1 MFFYWSKFCDVR
13 DDIEQSERSLNV
25 WQVAL
30 TGHINT
36 RMGFSRPH
44 IAGKNSVFGLLIWW
58 IWNYRIF
65 YQNIWLVS
73 RYWNLVYVRNFP
85 NITFWTFFPI
95 GCGLRAS
102 AYHECKGA
110 LALFWSQAW
119 YVTVF
124 ARIACIFHLLLP
136 PRRNFCLWPH
146 RVLSVGTTKQLMKYS
161 GFEQPPLLLC
171 IPGASETRTIRCSS
185 RSFLHPCSS
194 GPATF
199 GRTSWSCTFVFQI
212 RLQQKQQM
220 VIGRQLCT
228 LFDTNAQHWT

>member
-146 RVLSVGTTKQLMKYS
+146 RVLSVGTTEQLMKWQRLWTAATPAVHS
-161 GFEQPPLLLC
+161 GSFRNKNDTLQFKVFLTSLF
-171 IPGASETRTIRCSS
+171 IRTCHFR
-185 RSFLHPCSS
+185 
-194 GPATF
+194 
-199 GRTSWSCTFVFQI
+199 
-212 RLQQKQQM
+212 
-220 VIGRQLCT
+220 
-228 LFDTNAQHWT
+228 